1 MSKEIIRARDMAS
14 ALELAEKRL
23 GPDVLIIK
31 SSDHGG
37 HVEVEVEK
45 NDTKVNH
52 QLENFD
58 DYMKLNMTSKEDHKL
73 ESNLT
78 AQTFL
83 MEHNSKKNELKNIT
97 LKEDKKKIGEYI
109 EKNTNQNNIDLENA
123 VESIKQDIADLK
135 ALATSVIISDRLASD
150 SVREEFLCLRLREI
164 GFSPKLLFKLL
175 GGNEKK
181 QSLTLFSN
189 MLAKHISIHDGFQL
203 GSKRII
209 VVSGASGAGKTTL
222 VAKIAAGLKMQGKN
236 ISLIDTDKGHV
247 AAGDSL
253 RCFGRMLDVDVL
265 GINTDNLPSLS
276 ILLERYDNLVIDMPS
291 SLDMTKQLSNLFSQ
305 PKVINDVESYLAT
318 SCSASPG
325 LFSKTMEAMSP
336 LNPKIALTKLDEGP
350 VEFRL
355 IDHLAEQDKLIAM
368 FAGGTDIT
376 EIPQICTKPSLA
388 QYLLNELNSTIRWN
402 ESNIGDNARSS
413 LMG

>member
-23 GPDVLIIK
+23 GSDVLIVK

-37 HVEVEVEK
+37 HVEIEVEK
-45 NDTKVNH
+45 SNSEDKHQTKNFNDHLRYNMGTIENSGVGDKTTAQDFLTEHNTKKILSTNTTMDESEIGIS
-52 QLENFD
+52 QNSINLENTVD
-58 DYMKLNMTSKEDHKL
+58 
-73 ESNLT
+73 
-78 AQTFL
+78 
-83 MEHNSKKNELKNIT
+83 
-97 LKEDKKKIGEYI
+97 
-109 EKNTNQNNIDLENA
+109 
-123 VESIKQDIADLK
+123 SIKQDIADLK
-135 ALATSVIISDRLASD
+135 ALATSVIISDRLASE

-189 MLAKHISIHDGFQL
+189 MLAKHISVPDGFQL
-203 GSKRII
+203 GEKRII

-276 ILLERYDNLVIDMPS
+276 NLLDRYDNLVIDMPS
-291 SLDMTKQLSNLFSQ
+291 SLSMTKQLSSLFSQ
-305 PKVINDVESYLAT
+305 PNVINDVEAYLAT

-325 LFSKTMEAMSP
+325 LFSKTMEAMRS
-336 LNPKIALTKLDEGP
+336 LTPKIALTKLDEGP

-355 IDHLAEQDKLIAM
+355 IDRLAEENNFIAM
-368 FAGGTDIT
+368 FAGGIDIT
-376 EIPQICTKPSLA
+376 SIPEICTKPSLA
-388 QYLLNELNSTIRWN
+388 QYLLNEINSTIKWN
-402 ESNIGDNARSS
+402 ENKIGDNAKSS

>member
-14 ALELAEKRL
+14 ALELAEKKL
-23 GPDVLIIK
+23 GPDVLIVK

-37 HVEVEVEK
+37 HVEIEIEK
-45 NDTKVNH
+45 NDTNRNH
-52 QLENFD
+52 QVRSFNEH
-58 DYMKLNMTSKEDHKL
+58 MKYNMASKEDQKVG
-73 ESNLT
+73 SNVT
-78 AQTFL
+78 AQDFL
-83 MEHNSKKNELKNIT
+83 MEHNAKKNESKNII
-97 LKEDKKKIGEYI
+97 LNEDTKKINGFVEN
-109 EKNTNQNNIDLENA
+109 NTNQNNIDLEDA

-135 ALATSVIISDRLASD
+135 ALATSVIISDRLASE
-150 SVREEFLCLRLREI
+150 SVREEFLCLRLREV

-189 MLAKHISIHDGFQL
+189 MLAKHISINDGFQL

-209 VVSGASGAGKTTL
+209 IVSGASGAGKTTL

-265 GINTDNLPSLS
+265 GINTENLPSLS
-276 ILLERYDNLVIDMPS
+276 NLLERYDNLVIDMPS
-291 SLDMTKQLSNLFSQ
+291 SLGMTKQLSNLFSQ

-355 IDHLAEQDKLIAM
+355 IDHLAENNNLIAM
-368 FAGGTDIT
+368 FAGGIDIT

-388 QYLLNELNSTIRWN
+388 QYLLNELNSSIRWN
-402 ESNIGDNARSS
+402 DSKIGDNTRSS
-413 LMG
+413 LLG